1 MKKKKKRGREVK
13 FCVINKKKK
22 YVKKIRKPKNKAKLS
37 MKVKSVKTRIL
48 EEVGFLLPTKKL
60 LSSKEKVEIMEQF
73 LMMPASQI
81 VTLQQDGRK
90 PTFVQQ
96 IAKLL
101 YNNNLGEYFDVLKM
115 CRDMAVEEEEN
126 KGAFKDDPQV
136 RAEFMNL
143 VNGDKYE
150 G

>member
-1 MKKKKKRGREVK
+1 M
-13 FCVINKKKK
+13 
-22 YVKKIRKPKNKAKLS
+22 
-37 MKVKSVKTRIL
+37 
-48 EEVGFLLPTKKL
+48 GFLLPTKKL
-60 LSSKEKVEIMEQF
+60 LSPREKVEIMEQF

-126 KGAFKDDPQV
+126 KGAFLK
-136 RAEFMNL
+136 
-143 VNGDKYE
+143 
-150 G
+150 

>member
-1 MKKKKKRGREVK
+1 
-13 FCVINKKKK
+13 
-22 YVKKIRKPKNKAKLS
+22 

-60 LSSKEKVEIMEQF
+60 LSPREKVEIMEQF

-90 PTFVQQ
+90 SSFVQQ

-115 CRDMAVEEEEN
+115 CRDMAAKEEEN
-126 KGAFKDDPQV
+126 KGTFLK
-136 RAEFMNL
+136 
-143 VNGDKYE
+143 
-150 G
+150 

>member
-1 MKKKKKRGREVK
+1 
-13 FCVINKKKK
+13 
-22 YVKKIRKPKNKAKLS
+22 

-60 LSSKEKVEIMEQF
+60 LSPREKVEIMEQF

-90 PTFVQQ
+90 SSFVQQ

-101 YNNNLGEYFDVLKM
+101 YNNNLGEYFNVLKM
-115 CRDMAVEEEEN
+115 CREMAVEEEEN
-126 KGAFKDDPQV
+126 KGAFLK
-136 RAEFMNL
+136 
-143 VNGDKYE
+143 
-150 G
+150 

>member
-1 MKKKKKRGREVK
+1 
-13 FCVINKKKK
+13 
-22 YVKKIRKPKNKAKLS
+22 
-37 MKVKSVKTRIL
+37 MKVKSVKTKIL

-60 LSSKEKVEIMEQF
+60 LSPREKVEIMEQF

-90 PTFVQQ
+90 SSFVQQ

-101 YNNNLGEYFDVLKM
+101 YNNNLGEYFNVLKM

-126 KGAFKDDPQV
+126 KGAFLK
-136 RAEFMNL
+136 
-143 VNGDKYE
+143 
-150 G
+150 

>member
-1 MKKKKKRGREVK
+1 
-13 FCVINKKKK
+13 
-22 YVKKIRKPKNKAKLS
+22 

-60 LSSKEKVEIMEQF
+60 LSPREKVEIMEQF

-101 YNNNLGEYFDVLKM
+101 YNNNLGEYFDVLKL

-126 KGAFKDDPQV
+126 KGAFLK
-136 RAEFMNL
+136 
-143 VNGDKYE
+143 
-150 G
+150 

>member
-1 MKKKKKRGREVK
+1 
-13 FCVINKKKK
+13 
-22 YVKKIRKPKNKAKLS
+22 

-48 EEVGFLLPTKKL
+48 EEVGFLLPTKEL
-60 LSSKEKVEIMEQF
+60 LSPREKVEIMEQF
-73 LMMPASQI
+73 LMMRDYE
-81 VTLQQDGRK
+81 VVKLQQDGRK

-126 KGAFKDDPQV
+126 
-136 RAEFMNL
+136 
-143 VNGDKYE
+143 
-150 G
+150 

>member
-1 MKKKKKRGREVK
+1 
-13 FCVINKKKK
+13 
-22 YVKKIRKPKNKAKLS
+22 

-73 LMMPASQI
+73 LMMPAYE
-81 VTLQQDGRK
+81 VVKLQQDVRK

-115 CRDMAVEEEEN
+115 CRDMAAEEEEN
-126 KGAFKDDPQV
+126 KGAFFK
-136 RAEFMNL
+136 
-143 VNGDKYE
+143 
-150 G
+150 

>member
-1 MKKKKKRGREVK
+1 
-13 FCVINKKKK
+13 
-22 YVKKIRKPKNKAKLS
+22 

-60 LSSKEKVEIMEQF
+60 LSPREKVEIMEQF

-90 PTFVQQ
+90 SSFVQQ

-101 YNNNLGEYFDVLKM
+101 YNNNLGGYFSVLKM

-126 KGAFKDDPQV
+126 KGAFLK
-136 RAEFMNL
+136 
-143 VNGDKYE
+143 
-150 G
+150 

>member
-1 MKKKKKRGREVK
+1 
-13 FCVINKKKK
+13 
-22 YVKKIRKPKNKAKLS
+22 

-73 LMMPASQI
+73 LMMPSCE
-81 VTLQQDGRK
+81 VVNLQQDGSK
-90 PTFVQQ
+90 VVFVQQ

-115 CRDMAVEEEEN
+115 CRDMAAEEEEN
-126 KGAFKDDPQV
+126 KGAFLK
-136 RAEFMNL
+136 
-143 VNGDKYE
+143 
-150 G
+150 

>member
-1 MKKKKKRGREVK
+1 M
-13 FCVINKKKK
+13 VIG
-22 YVKKIRKPKNKAKLS
+22 

-73 LMMPASQI
+73 LMMPSCE
-81 VTLQQDGRK
+81 VVKLQQDGSK
-90 PTFVQQ
+90 VVFVQQ

-115 CRDMAVEEEEN
+115 CRDMAAEEEEN
-126 KGAFKDDPQV
+126 KGAFLK
-136 RAEFMNL
+136 
-143 VNGDKYE
+143 
-150 G
+150 

>member
-1 MKKKKKRGREVK
+1 
-13 FCVINKKKK
+13 
-22 YVKKIRKPKNKAKLS
+22 
-37 MKVKSVKTRIL
+37 MKVKSVKTQIL

-73 LMMPASQI
+73 LMMPSCEA
-81 VTLQQDGRK
+81 VNLQQDGSK
-90 PTFVQQ
+90 VVFVQQ

-126 KGAFKDDPQV
+126 KGAFLK
-136 RAEFMNL
+136 
-143 VNGDKYE
+143 
-150 G
+150 

>member
-1 MKKKKKRGREVK
+1 
-13 FCVINKKKK
+13 
-22 YVKKIRKPKNKAKLS
+22 

-60 LSSKEKVEIMEQF
+60 LSPREKVEIMEQF

-90 PTFVQQ
+90 SSFVQQ

-115 CRDMAVEEEEN
+115 CRDMAAEEEEN
-126 KGAFKDDPQV
+126 KGAFFK
-136 RAEFMNL
+136 
-143 VNGDKYE
+143 
-150 G
+150 

>member
-1 MKKKKKRGREVK
+1 
-13 FCVINKKKK
+13 
-22 YVKKIRKPKNKAKLS
+22 

-60 LSSKEKVEIMEQF
+60 LSSREKVEIMEQF
-73 LMMPASQI
+73 LMMPAYEV

-126 KGAFKDDPQV
+126 KGAFLK
-136 RAEFMNL
+136 
-143 VNGDKYE
+143 
-150 G
+150 

>member
-1 MKKKKKRGREVK
+1 
-13 FCVINKKKK
+13 
-22 YVKKIRKPKNKAKLS
+22 

-60 LSSKEKVEIMEQF
+60 LSPREKVEIMEQF

-126 KGAFKDDPQV
+126 KGAFLK
-136 RAEFMNL
+136 
-143 VNGDKYE
+143 
-150 G
+150 

>member
-1 MKKKKKRGREVK
+1 
-13 FCVINKKKK
+13 
-22 YVKKIRKPKNKAKLS
+22 

-48 EEVGFLLPTKKL
+48 EEVGFLLPTKKR

-101 YNNNLGEYFDVLKM
+101 YNNNLGEYFSVLKM

-126 KGAFKDDPQV
+126 KGAFFK
-136 RAEFMNL
+136 
-143 VNGDKYE
+143 
-150 G
+150 

>member
-1 MKKKKKRGREVK
+1 M
-13 FCVINKKKK
+13 VIG
-22 YVKKIRKPKNKAKLS
+22 

-60 LSSKEKVEIMEQF
+60 LSSREKVEIMEQF

-90 PTFVQQ
+90 SSFVQQ

-101 YNNNLGEYFDVLKM
+101 YNNNLGEYFDVLKI

-126 KGAFKDDPQV
+126 KGAFLK
-136 RAEFMNL
+136 
-143 VNGDKYE
+143 
-150 G
+150 